1 MRTSHMHLHFP
12 TQSCPRWHC
21 RNALLHLTE
30 NVCYA
35 TLFHLPCTMSSP
47 FIGELMPQQSGENS
61 CHLSPATNKTKCMH
75 VIRALLSP
83 HQNKWRGNAKKRVPI
98 TLARSP
104 DYYSKGACWRDVRTP
119 VCLNFHEMK
128 IKGSPAMNIP
138 MSFRRWTETQ
148 GNQFHCT
155 SPTPYVYSYVK
166 HGAELLQCRANYNGA
181 NLILPDKQPNI
192 NASLVV
198 PWTTGKVL
206 LSFTGIPP
214 PLLQWQCVPRQA
226 LKMSCCHS
234 RGSHL
239 CSFHL

>member
-75 VIRALLSP
+75 VIRTLLSP

-119 VCLNFHEMK
+119 VCLNFHEVK
-128 IKGSPAMNIP
+128 IKGSLQWI
-138 MSFRRWTETQ
+138 F
-148 GNQFHCT
+148 
-155 SPTPYVYSYVK
+155 
-166 HGAELLQCRANYNGA
+166 QCRFEGGRRHRGINSIARHLLLMFIRTSNMVPNYYNVA
-181 NLILPDKQPNI
+181 PI
-192 NASLVV
+192 
-198 PWTTGKVL
+198 TTAR
-206 LSFTGIPP
+206 T
-214 PLLQWQCVPRQA
+214 
-226 LKMSCCHS
+226 
-234 RGSHL
+234 
-239 CSFHL
+239 